1 MDLLIGQFEPQSTQT
16 DLYSTFKTENI
27 HELQEKI
34 LKFCQSFSSVKLSH
48 LCEILNLPESQVQL
62 PENLTKIEKPEE
74 DMANHDETKSK
85 ENKEKKF
92 RIIDFIFQLIL
103 DDKLDARIDQEKGLL
118 IMNCSPNVN
127 KLNESLDVSIAINN
141 VILTENLKSTLN

>member
-1 MDLLIGQFEPQSTQT
+1 
-16 DLYSTFKTENI
+16 
-27 HELQEKI
+27 
-34 LKFCQSFSSVKLSH
+34 
-48 LCEILNLPESQVQL
+48 LNLPESQVQL